1 MKKTEKKVMKQNNL
15 EEKRQDKV
23 KRQDKTGQD
32 KKR

>member
-1 MKKTEKKVMKQNNL
+1 MKKTEKKVKKQNNL